1 MNDKLSHK
9 HILYYTSTSII
20 ILDKVDR
27 GQYLIKNISESDTGR
42 SSQRQNYEFR
52 SEVLKVLS
60 LCESRMEP
68 FGVLLPRISK
78 KLVVFAFN

>member
-1 MNDKLSHK
+1 MANQS
-9 HILYYTSTSII
+9 TSTSTSNI

-60 LCESRMEP
+60 LYESRMGAGRS
-68 FGVLLPRISK
+68 FQSMMVRGK
-78 KLVVFAFN
+78 KLYL